1 MLIDLIEETQK
12 SFSKKE
18 IDEEV
23 ALKLSSYHEK
33 IDLVWPNPTND
44 FNYKIKSRGWV
55 GYIPI
60 DKKNIISIKPKAPL
74 KNIFGMLE
82 YAYKLKSPQSF

>member
-33 IDLVWPNPTND
+33 IDCIYEIIAKRNTYNSYILDVFSFCLCLLLQI
-44 FNYKIKSRGWV
+44 FN
-55 GYIPI
+55 
-60 DKKNIISIKPKAPL
+60 
-74 KNIFGMLE
+74 
-82 YAYKLKSPQSF
+82 